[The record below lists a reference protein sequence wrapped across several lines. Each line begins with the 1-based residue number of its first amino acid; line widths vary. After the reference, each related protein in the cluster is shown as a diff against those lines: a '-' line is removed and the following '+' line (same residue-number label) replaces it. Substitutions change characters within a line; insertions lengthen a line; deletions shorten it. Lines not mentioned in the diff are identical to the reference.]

1 MTVSEQKRALLTGG
15 SGYIGHRVVS
25 GLVEAGWKVSVLTRA
40 STDIQVFGKTTP
52 NLQIFQ
58 NDGRADYIVDA
69 MREARPDVVFHLA
82 ATNGSS
88 DSSFEIA
95 KMVETNVTLG
105 VQLLEAMR
113 QVECKHLVNTGTF
126 WSYSEDGENKPINLY
141 AATKLALEI
150 LIDYYCSVSEIR
162 AITLN
167 LCDVYGPSDWR
178 PKLLNLLKTAAKTG
192 EPLKL
197 TPGHQKINL
206 VHVDDVV
213 DAFLNASTRVCDLLA
228 NEHLKFSI
236 SSDETISIRDLVR
249 QISNI
254 LGTEVPVL
262 FGTKPYREGEIM
274 KPWNGICLPLWQPKI
289 DLVTGLHEFLR
300 S

>member
-1 MTVSEQKRALLTGG
+1 MSVSEQKRALLTGG
-15 SGYIGHRVVS
+15 SGYVGHRVVS

-40 STDIQVFGKTTP
+40 STDIEVLGKAKP

-58 NDGRADYIVDA
+58 HDGRADYIVDV

-82 ATNGSS
+82 ATNNSS

-95 KMVETNVTLG
+95 EMLETNVTLG

-126 WSYSEDGENKPINLY
+126 WSYSEDGKNKPINLY

-150 LIDYYCSVSEIR
+150 LIDYYCSVSELR

-167 LCDVYGPSDWR
+167 LCDVYGPGDWR

-197 TPGHQKINL
+197 TPGHQQMNL

-213 DAFLNASTRVCDLLA
+213 DAFLSASAQVCELLA
-228 NEHLKFSI
+228 NRHLKFSI
-236 SSDETISIRDLVR
+236 SSNETISVRNLVK

-262 FGTKPYREGEIM
+262 FGGKPYREGEIM
-274 KPWNGICLPLWQPKI
+274 TPWNGNCLPQWQPKI

-300 S
+300 